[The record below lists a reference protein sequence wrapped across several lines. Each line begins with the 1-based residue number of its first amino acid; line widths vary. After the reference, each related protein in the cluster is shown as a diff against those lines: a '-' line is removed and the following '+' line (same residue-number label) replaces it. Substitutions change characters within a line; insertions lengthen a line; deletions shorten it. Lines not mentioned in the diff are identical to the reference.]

1 MNSVQRQVLNM
12 SSNKKQRYEE
22 NNVDGLADD
31 ILLQYLG
38 SK

>member
-1 MNSVQRQVLNM
+1 M

-22 NNVDGLADD
+22 NNVDGLAYG